1 MATITK
7 DDVVDVG
14 DDLDIPFGDNEQ
26 VLGLAAVQNMGKAL
40 SESDLYPTG
49 ANYLLHQIPN
59 VLQIY
64 VHKET
69 KDNFWFV
76 CDVYDHAIADWKENF
91 EKKKTMT
98 QASTT
103 SEGAIYD
110 VPIWIIF
117 DLALNQGVH
126 PLLDEKEFEQV
137 LWDIYP
143 ELWIREDKAP
153 KRLIK

>member
-7 DDVVDVG
+7 DDVVDTSH
-14 DDLDIPFGDNEQ
+14 DLDIPHGDDEQ
-26 VLGLAAVQNMGKAL
+26 VMGLAALQNMGKAL
-40 SESDLYPTG
+40 SDSDLYPEG
-49 ANYLLHQIPN
+49 ASYLLHEIPN
-59 VLQIY
+59 ILRIY

-69 KDNFWFV
+69 KTNFHFV
-76 CDVYDHAIADWKENF
+76 CDVYDHAIADWKDNF
-91 EKKKTMT
+91 EKKKALT

-103 SEGAIYD
+103 EEGAIYD

-126 PLLDEKEFEQV
+126 PLLDEKEFDQV